1 VVDSGGH
8 VPTFHGKYYN
18 AIDTKGRVMVPA
30 PFRDIIKSNYSTKLY
45 ITNAPTEECLN
56 IYPQEEWQ
64 KLLDKISKL
73 PPSDRS
79 VKKYR
84 YRVIASAHDCELDK
98 QGRIL
103 VPSSLR
109 TDGKLD
115 SEIAVVGQINWIQ
128 IWDKNAWE
136 NMTSLTDIDGDYEDK
151 LAELGL

>member
-1 VVDSGGH
+1 M
-8 VPTFHGKYYN
+8 PNFHGKYYN
-18 AIDTKGRVMVPA
+18 AIDAKGRVIVPA
-30 PFRDIIKSNYSTKLY
+30 PFRDIIRSNYSTKLY
-45 ITNAPTEECLN
+45 ITNSPTENCLN

-64 KLLDKISKL
+64 NLLSKISEL
-73 PPSDRS
+73 PPSDRA

-109 TDGKLD
+109 ADGKLG
-115 SEIAVVGQINWIQ
+115 SEIAVIGQIHWIQ
-128 IWDKNAWE
+128 IWDKNEWE
-136 NMTSLTDIDGDYEDK
+136 NMMSLTDIDGDYEDK